1 MSVALGKAQFV
12 IRLIF
17 LAMTKISG
25 DIFHSAPNLDSPFEM
40 VKIGIWAKFDVLKF
54 SF

>member
-17 LAMTKISG
+17 LAKTKITG
-25 DIFHSAPNLDSPFEM
+25 DIFHSASNLDSPFC
-40 VKIGIWAKFDVLKF
+40 ISQNSCG
-54 SF
+54 